1 MGMAVSPRGEENFS
15 KSPFSRVAG
24 LVTGSLSVVQQ
35 PALQRHS
42 QPAQSTQGHSPCVQ
56 PGAVSV
62 VQPRS
67 LRSTSRPRHAS
78 DVGHSHPTHTAVA
91 AIAIFTEG
99 ANYHMKPSSR
109 SLAIY

>member
-91 AIAIFTEG
+91 AFAIFREG
-99 ANYHMKPSSR
+99 ANYHMRPSS
-109 SLAIY
+109 